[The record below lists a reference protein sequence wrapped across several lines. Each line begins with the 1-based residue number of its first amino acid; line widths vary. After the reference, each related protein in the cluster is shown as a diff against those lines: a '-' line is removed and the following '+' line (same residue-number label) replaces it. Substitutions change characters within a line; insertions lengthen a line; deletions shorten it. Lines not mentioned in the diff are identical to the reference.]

1 VAGRLD
7 GCVAIVTGG
16 GHGIGKEYCRGLAA
30 EGARVAIAEIDA
42 DAAIRAAQELKD
54 GGAEALAVPT
64 DVSDVGSTQAMAS
77 KTVERFGRIDI
88 LVNNAALFVTVPM
101 SRVPLVDLTVEEWD
115 HLMAVNLRG
124 MFLTCKAVVPVM
136 IEQERG
142 KIINISSGRALAN
155 TPNSIHYVTS
165 KAGVLGFTRTLAG
178 EVGRYGITVN
188 SIAPGSTL
196 SEENPS
202 EEVVRMRGQ
211 RVGARAIPRIQVP
224 ADLVGSVIFFA
235 SSESDFV
242 TGQTL
247 VVDGGTTMH

>member
-1 VAGRLD
+1 M
-7 GCVAIVTGG
+7 AIVTGG
-16 GHGIGKEYCRGLAA
+16 GHGIGREYCRGLAA
-30 EGARVAIAEIDA
+30 EGARVAVAEIDA
-42 DAAIRAAQELKD
+42 EAARKTADELERD
-54 GGAEALAVPT
+54 GADALAIPT
-64 DVSDVGSTQAMAS
+64 DVSDVGSTQAMAAA
-77 KTVERFGRIDI
+77 TVERFGRIDI

-101 SRVPLVDLTVEEWD
+101 SRVPLVDLTIEEWD

-124 MFLTCKAVVPVM
+124 IFLTCKSVVPVM
-136 IEQERG
+136 IKQERG

-202 EEVVRMRGQ
+202 EEVVRMRSQ
-211 RVGARAIPRIQVP
+211 RVGERAIPRVQVP

-235 SSESDFV
+235 SKESDFI

-247 VVDGGTTMH
+247 VVDGGATIYGGM